1 MRAVTHRHRFKF
13 APPVGYA
20 GQGPA
25 HPPFYDSFEVK
36 SFLQIIR
43 PLSLH
48 YLRCVR
54 VRRPRRSSVQRSCT
68 ISALQLS
75 VIHFT

>member
-25 HPPFYDSFEVK
+25 HPPYVDRVACAVRTFVVVSSCAWRTLRIQPIPQRAVARDDSAHVLLQQK
-36 SFLQIIR
+36 TFLD
-43 PLSLH
+43 
-48 YLRCVR
+48 
-54 VRRPRRSSVQRSCT
+54 
-68 ISALQLS
+68 
-75 VIHFT
+75 